1 MTPTNTLEDPRVSS
15 ALDRMFRHAEQD
27 EETSRRA
34 RAALPQGSAPLGPQ
48 EQADVNAEVYMPIS
62 AQGGRLLYNLIRA
75 VRPATVV
82 EFGTS
87 FGISTLHLAAAV
99 RDNGTGRVISTEL
112 SAAKAAAAR
121 RTFAET
127 GLDDVITVLEGDAR
141 DTLAALT
148 DPADFVLLDGW
159 KDLCLPVLRLLEPRL
174 APGTLV
180 VADDVDLEDLA
191 PYLDYVRD
199 SRNGYQSVTFP
210 VEDGMEISCRL

>member
-15 ALDRMFRHAEQD
+15 ALNRMFRHAEQD

-99 RDNGTGRVISTEL
+99 RDNGTGHVISTEL

-141 DTLAALT
+141 DTLAART

>member
-15 ALDRMFRHAEQD
+15 ALDRMFLHAEQD

-62 AQGGRLLYNLIRA
+62 AQGGRLLYSLIRA

-180 VADDVDLEDLA
+180 VADDVDLDDLA